1 MDTLV
6 LILIGLVGGAII
18 AFLLL
23 RLLAKKAPL
32 ESVETKT
39 IFERVS
45 AVGRLV
51 ALEVCAKEIATS
63 TKGWGWLPPL
73 ILSQAKL
80 AMIFHFEKQYSI
92 DLTRLRKGDVEQIGD
107 AHFRVKLPPIEGAL
121 RLTDVTPY
129 DIQAGRML
137 GLLDIIQVDAPT
149 QKELM
154 QRAQSQAAELYE
166 MNNPKYEA
174 EARRSVE
181 KQLEAL
187 LSLFEVKIELIW
199 PERPMENRQVEVAA
213 PAGA

>member
-1 MDTLV
+1 MAEALLIVMGVVVGTLGTVLV
-6 LILIGLVGGAII
+6 LRRFGA
-18 AFLLL
+18 
-23 RLLAKKAPL
+23 RAPL
-32 ESVETKT
+32 ETVRTQT

-63 TKGWGWLPPL
+63 RKGWGWLPPI

-92 DLTRLRKGDVEQIGD
+92 DLTRMRPDDVKKLGPD
-107 AHFRVKLPPIEGAL
+107 RYRVLLPPIEGAL

-129 DIQAGRML
+129 DIQAGRVL

-149 QKELM
+149 QQELM
-154 QRAQSQAAELYE
+154 RNAQAQAAALYE
-166 MNNPKYEA
+166 TNERRYDG

-181 KQLEAL
+181 RQLRAL
-187 LSLFEVKIELIW
+187 LALFDV
-199 PERPMENRQVEVAA
+199 QVEFEW
-213 PAGA
+213 PAGGVETKLAEPATVPG